1 MYASNSS
8 GKKASADFD
17 QTVQLGARVDGP
29 EHLLQQVAE
38 TKNGDELDFRP
49 NKGLDSRGNFYERQN
64 DYDWTRD
71 TEVGPNRRHGET
83 LAMQEQR
90 LGEEAEQARHSETAR
105 AAHADGVERA
115 RSSRQLTDADTD
127 LDHEDIA
134 KRQADPRE
142 GMEAETLAQVNER
155 ARRVA
160 RQTTMTAAA
169 AGRCI
174 AETVANGGSPLD
186 GELDALMAA
195 RDRMN
200 SPVPFA
206 EVDAD
211 GGEVTVEG
219 EVTHIIKDPN
229 SRSQYQ
235 VLYLEDDA
243 GTSAKV
249 TIWDK
254 AVAGPMVRTLHEGD
268 RVRIYA
274 GKPGEYRGTTTVAV
288 TSKSTMCILEDGD
301 GPAPT
306 GDRRSSWGCSGD
318 SPRTAPWD
326 PKSDT
331 HQWAHDTERVTVV
344 TGDGDGPVTTIT
356 LKQQT

>member
-1 MYASNSS
+1 M
-8 GKKASADFD
+8 
-17 QTVQLGARVDGP
+17 
-29 EHLLQQVAE
+29 
-38 TKNGDELDFRP
+38 
-49 NKGLDSRGNFYERQN
+49 
-64 DYDWTRD
+64 
-71 TEVGPNRRHGET
+71 
-83 LAMQEQR
+83 
-90 LGEEAEQARHSETAR
+90 
-105 AAHADGVERA
+105 ERA